1 MDDST
6 VSFFTVFSLDKLFF
20 SETYFWA
27 DGLLWTDV
35 DEFEQFWTS
44 FYAVAFK
51 LIDYGSNFVF
61 EYFFLHDASF
71 TKTLGSLIYFLD
83 IFVFFFLFEL
93 VVDKDFIE
101 ILILKEVSDELFE
114 ALADFEVGFVGGV
127 FFFFF
132 FLLNLNFLPPRVP
145 GIYSKT
151 FLFAYGLVSGVFGRE
166 FLRWLLFFRLL
177 ILRWACD
184 D

>member
-1 MDDST
+1 MGHSA
-6 VSFFTVFSLDKLFF
+6 VSFFTVFSLYKSFF

-27 DGLLWTDV
+27 DGLFWTDV
-35 DEFEQFWTS
+35 DEFEQFWTG

-51 LIDYGSNFVF
+51 LIDYGSNFVL

-71 TKTLGSLIYFLD
+71 TEALGLLLYFLD
-83 IFVFFFLFEL
+83 VFVFYLFKL
-93 VVDKDFIE
+93 VVDKDFIK
-101 ILILKEVSDELFE
+101 ILILKEVSNELFE

-132 FLLNLNFLPPRVP
+132 FLLDLNFLLPRVP
-145 GIYSKT
+145 GIDSKA
-151 FLFAYGLVSGVFGRE
+151 FLFAYGLVSGVFGRG